1 MKRVCADHE
10 PLIITRNGAGQRTAC
25 QLGVAQSRFCHAS
38 SGRRILTYQVEF
50 VRSAAKTHIRLDQ
63 LQLVLTV
70 KTCQR
75 GLERQRL
82 RGSPLPCGRHSARMH
97 RQRADRIEGC
107 QRSHRQ
113 IP

>member
-25 QLGVAQSRFCHAS
+25 QLGGAQSRFCHAS
-38 SGRRILTYQVEF
+38 SGARVLPYRIEF
-50 VRSAAKTHIRLDQ
+50 VRSAANTHICLDQ

-82 RGSPLPCGRHSARMH
+82 RGSPLPCGRHAARMH

-113 IP
+113 VP